1 MTNRE
6 AIKSLQNIVEYWD
19 VRPTEQEAAKLAIKA
34 LKQQDKDQ
42 WIPVGERLPDER
54 EEVRD
59 IYDIESLALV
69 DTENFIASDLV
80 LVTVKDNEKDELFV
94 SDDVIVNGKWSNFG
108 AMDTFNVVA
117 WKPMPEPYREE
128 NNIEV

>member
-1 MTNRE
+1 MTNQE
-6 AIKSLQNIVEYWD
+6 AIKSLQNIVEYWA

-34 LKQQDKDQ
+34 LEQQEKDQ
-42 WIPVGERLPDER
+42 WIPVSGGLPDEH

-59 IYDIESLALV
+59 IYDVESLALV
-69 DTENFIASDLV
+69 DTENFLASDLV
-80 LVTVKDNEKDELFV
+80 LVTVKDSEKDELFV

-117 WKPMPEPYREE
+117 WKPMPDPYMEE